1 MINPTNPWK
10 GMLESSQRRIDNKS
24 NHNIFWITDL
34 EGRYGF
40 YLKSKLLFKNIK
52 KTANLKGIL
61 VLKRNSAN
69 NGELFLILN
78 DKEDWQIFYSLCE
91 DLISVTHKYEKD
103 DAMVSAVEVRLNR
116 WQRLLKQDR
125 NNEMSLEKQMGLFG
139 ELSCIIQIL
148 QPNIGVISAIISW
161 VGADFDKQDFLL
173 DEAIIEV
180 KAYRTSKSPVVK
192 ISSLKQLFSEKEPIY
207 LLTYGLSQ
215 SENGESIETL
225 VSIINKLLEDKPNEI
240 KEIFEDKL
248 LEYGYIPELI
258 RMQFYKFI
266 IDKNR
271 IFHVADNFPKIT
283 PLEVMEHIVSV
294 KYSIDLIK
302 CIEFEKDIKSIFP
315 LGV

>member
-1 MINPTNPWK
+1 MINPINPWK
-10 GMLESSQRRIDNKS
+10 GMSESSQRRVDNKS
-24 NHNIFWITDL
+24 NHDLFWITDL

-40 YLKSKLLFKNIK
+40 YLKSNLLFKNID

-61 VLKRNSAN
+61 VLKRNSSN

-116 WQRLLKQDR
+116 WQRLLKQNR

-148 QPNIGVISAIISW
+148 QPNIGVIPAIISW

-225 VSIINKLLEDKPNEI
+225 VSKINKLLEDKPNEI

-248 LEYGYIPELI
+248 LEYGYIPECS
-258 RMQFYKFI
+258 R
-266 IDKNR
+266 
-271 IFHVADNFPKIT
+271 
-283 PLEVMEHIVSV
+283 
-294 KYSIDLIK
+294 
-302 CIEFEKDIKSIFP
+302 
-315 LGV
+315 